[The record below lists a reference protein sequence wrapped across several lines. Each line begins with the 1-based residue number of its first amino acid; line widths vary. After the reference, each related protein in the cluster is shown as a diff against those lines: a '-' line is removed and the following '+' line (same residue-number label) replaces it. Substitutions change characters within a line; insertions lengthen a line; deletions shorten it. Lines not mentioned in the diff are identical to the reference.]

1 MELCAWLTIT
11 PDLTRDA
18 YPTPYL
24 KMFSGRFRVGVL
36 ESNITGVNKS
46 TMGGYLCNVVHIFS
60 GMGITTHTY
69 ITWAA
74 STFISSD
81 NSMRK
86 NVTTHPLST
95 CNQ

>member
-11 PDLTRDA
+11 PELTRDA
-18 YPTPYL
+18 DPIPYL
-24 KMFSGRFRVGVL
+24 KMFPGRVRVGVL
-36 ESNITGVNKS
+36 ASNITGVNNS

-60 GMGITTHTY
+60 AMGITTHTF

-86 NVTTHPLST
+86 M
-95 CNQ
+95 